1 MVFPSEQFEP
11 TAEMFYYPVVALFAG
26 NILLY
31 IFVNNP
37 CFGKR
42 DNSWID
48 VMWSLS
54 FCTPNIV
61 IMIMRAVSDDPA
73 AKITTRML
81 IASIPVFAW
90 GLRLSS
96 YIWIRHTRED
106 YRYQQMR
113 EDWDKGGK
121 CSYYVKSFVYVYL
134 MQGLFSLVNN
144 ASALYVNLYSTGD
157 SLAWTDFVGLAIWFV
172 GFAIEVASDSQL
184 ASHLKNPLPGTGKF
198 IKSGLWRYSR
208 HPNYFGEAMLW
219 WGIYLIAC
227 GIDYGWVTFFSSL
240 FISLLIR
247 FVSGVPFPEK
257 KYEKNTEWIQYCA
270 ETNVFCLWFAKKDA
284 IVYDG
289 KS

>member
-1 MVFPSEQFEP
+1 MGLPNEQYMP
-11 TAEMFYYPVVALFAG
+11 TAEMYYAPVVALFAG

-37 CFGKR
+37 WGKR

-54 FCTPNIV
+54 FCIPNVV
-61 IMIMRAVSDDPA
+61 IMILRACSEDPD
-73 AKITTRML
+73 AKITVRML
-81 IASIPVFAW
+81 MGSIPVFFW
-90 GLRLSS
+90 GIRLSS

-113 EDWDKGGK
+113 EDWDEGGK

-134 MQGLFSLVNN
+134 MQGIFSLVNN
-144 ASALYVNLYSTGD
+144 ASALYINLYSKGD
-157 SLAWTDFVGLAIWFV
+157 EIYYTDFIGIAIWFI
-172 GFAIEVASDSQL
+172 GFAIEVLADSQL

-208 HPNYFGEAMLW
+208 HPNYFGEALLW
-219 WGIYLIAC
+219 WGIWVIAC
-227 GIDYGWVTFFSSL
+227 GIDLGWVTIFAPL
-240 FISLLIR
+240 FITLLIR

-257 KYEKNTEWIQYCA
+257 KYENNTEWR
-270 ETNVFCLWFAKKDA
+270 
-284 IVYDG
+284 
-289 KS
+289 